1 MGVHGDIHWS
11 ELISGDVEGSKAFF
25 QTLCGW
31 SIDEMEMPGG
41 MIYNVCKVGDRP
53 VAGIMSVDVIRQQ
66 NPDAKP
72 HWMTYIQVDDVDA
85 AAKAVAANGGTV
97 LSEPFDVAGVGRI
110 CITMDPGQAV
120 VGIMT
125 PAQQS

>member
-1 MGVHGDIHWS
+1 MAHGEIHWS
-11 ELISGDVEGSKAFF
+11 EYVSGDVAASKKFF
-25 QTLCGW
+25 TEVVGW
-31 SIDEMEMPGG
+31 TINEMPMPGG
-41 MIYNVCKVGDRP
+41 MVYNVCMNGERP